1 MSRDRKEQHRHQRD
15 KPKDGSS
22 GSSHSPGP
30 SEGCSLLSCGA
41 LVENRGRLISAVP
54 LARPQGRASPSRGRE
69 RAAVGGRQP
78 PDTASRS
85 AVCRPL
91 GLRQGPGLPSVRV
104 FPHPACPRR
113 ASRRR
118 NRGGARKALGAA
130 SDARCTSAAP
140 WARQLRSLRPGVVVE
155 TASQR
160 QTNPGLDVQG
170 KAVLGA
176 EPPPAERRSP
186 GVLEAD
192 AIAGNERRH
201 RWAAVRG
208 GHGRR
213 FIRGRPVTF

>member
-1 MSRDRKEQHRHQRD
+1 M
-15 KPKDGSS
+15 
-22 GSSHSPGP
+22 
-30 SEGCSLLSCGA
+30 
-41 LVENRGRLISAVP
+41 
-54 LARPQGRASPSRGRE
+54 
-69 RAAVGGRQP
+69 GGRQP

-91 GLRQGPGLPSVRV
+91 GLRQGPGLPSLRV

-130 SDARCTSAAP
+130 PDARCTWAAP

-155 TASQR
+155 TASER

-170 KAVLGA
+170 KAGLGA
-176 EPPPAERRSP
+176 EP
-186 GVLEAD
+186 VLAAD

-201 RWAAVRG
+201 RPAAVRG
-208 GHGRR
+208 GHGMR

>member
-1 MSRDRKEQHRHQRD
+1 M
-15 KPKDGSS
+15 
-22 GSSHSPGP
+22 
-30 SEGCSLLSCGA
+30 
-41 LVENRGRLISAVP
+41 
-54 LARPQGRASPSRGRE
+54 
-69 RAAVGGRQP
+69 GGRQP

-91 GLRQGPGLPSVRV
+91 GLRQGPGLPSLRV

-130 SDARCTSAAP
+130 PDARCTSAAAP

-155 TASQR
+155 TASER

-176 EPPPAERRSP
+176 EPPPP
-186 GVLEAD
+186 GVLAAD

-201 RWAAVRG
+201 RRAAVRG